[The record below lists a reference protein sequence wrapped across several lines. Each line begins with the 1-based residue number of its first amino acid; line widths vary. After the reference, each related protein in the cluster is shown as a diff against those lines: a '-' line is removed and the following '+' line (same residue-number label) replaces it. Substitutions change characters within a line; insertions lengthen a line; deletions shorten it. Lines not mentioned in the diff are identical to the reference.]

1 MCLSA
6 RSACNQG
13 NHDVLIAVRGEV
25 TLEHSA
31 FSSVGVCDNRE
42 ERNLQWPGAS
52 IEVASFPVLCTR
64 TWE

>member
-1 MCLSA
+1 M
-6 RSACNQG
+6 
-13 NHDVLIAVRGEV
+13 LIAVRGEV